1 MCTIRVMSRVVS
13 RPINAAKINR
23 FSWLMALYAENHQR
37 LHRLFMPERL
47 GQGRYVSS
55 VGDGLDLQLDIL
67 AQHAYTTELR
77 LSYTMLDP
85 VTGEP
90 DPSAY
95 LRLYRDARQVEATHC
110 YIGRRWQDVIGMYPP
125 PAEVLDHRLRM
136 NTFLGKWLQYLAERG
151 HGMGHFEFQCAL
163 PSAGPMPNLE
173 RPDLPSVPSAYAME
187 DLAGDGSDQH
197 SGAGIE

>member
-1 MCTIRVMSRVVS
+1 MCTIHVMSKVVS

-37 LHRLFMPERL
+37 LHRLFVPEVL
-47 GQGRYVSS
+47 AVGRYVSS

-110 YIGRRWQDVIGMYPP
+110 YIGRRWQDAIGMYPP
-125 PAEVLDHRLRM
+125 AAEVLDHRLRM
-136 NTFLGKWLQYLAERG
+136 NTFLGKWLQYLADRG
-151 HGMGHFEFQCAL
+151 HGAATL
-163 PSAGPMPNLE
+163 AAVSA
-173 RPDLPSVPSAYAME
+173 VPSPH
-187 DLAGDGSDQH
+187 L
-197 SGAGIE
+197 